1 MNLATLLLSAA
12 INMAPVNSDT
22 SHYVAGYSAFL
33 EGDTETAH
41 VIWEK
46 LAYRGDPR
54 SQYGLAVMFELGQGV
69 AQNYNEAARWY
80 QLAADQHYAMASNNL
95 AMLYEAGKGV
105 PKDISI
111 AVELY
116 REAAT
121 QGLPSAQYNLA
132 LLHYEGVGVPRDY
145 VLASQW
151 LKLAADNGVSSALY
165 NLGVIYQNGQG
176 VDQDDLEAARWYV
189 RAQTRGA
196 EAAAASLA
204 KLIVR
209 KERAVGASSVAVYAS
224 PSADS
229 TPVSRLSLGDTVYA
243 LQADGG
249 WVAVLL
255 DDRKTI
261 GWIPQ
266 KSLVP

>member
-1 MNLATLLLSAA
+1 MNLASLLLSAI
-12 INMAPVNSDT
+12 INTAPVNSDT

-41 VIWEK
+41 AIWQK
-46 LAYRGDPR
+46 HAFRGDTR

-69 AQNYNEAARWY
+69 SQNYSEAARWY
-80 QLAADQHYAMASNNL
+80 KLAAEQHYAMASNNL
-95 AMLYEAGKGV
+95 AMLYESGKGV
-105 PKDISI
+105 AQNIQA

-116 REAAT
+116 REAAA

-132 LLHYEGVGVPRDY
+132 LLHYEGIGVPRDF
-145 VLASQW
+145 VLASHW
-151 LKLAADNGVSSALY
+151 LKIAAENGVSSALY

-204 KLIVR
+204 KLIAS
-209 KERAVGASSVAVYAS
+209 KERAIGAASVAVHTS
-224 PSADS
+224 PSAES
-229 TPVSRLSLGDTVYA
+229 TTVSKLSLGDTVYA
-243 LQADGG
+243 LQAEGM

-255 DDRKTI
+255 GDRKTI
-261 GWIPQ
+261 GWIQ
-266 KSLVP
+266 LTSLVP